1 MFLYLHYNVPLGHQ
15 CSRTCGRQL
24 GAWGTARQACVP
36 EGWRGAGCAAGPH
49 TARCQKQCTGEG
61 CGAPASGLSLA
72 SESGP
77 KDSPGTERE
86 TRLKEKLEN
95 DPGKKQYSMK
105 SSNTREMCKSSNP
118 LLPPLVDVASLL
130 SIPAAL
136 VHVSLLSSLEN
147 NMWLFSQKTDEENFT
162 EPLKEYKRTVTSL
175 LEITFNLT
183 EKSVH
188 LHIFLLIKL
197 FSNPG
202 KTRKHYIYEPVRPNL
217 WRKQNAVKKS
227 YKTPWF
233 SVNRGKKTAKH
244 LPVVHLPLE

>member
-1 MFLYLHYNVPLGHQ
+1 
-15 CSRTCGRQL
+15 
-24 GAWGTARQACVP
+24 
-36 EGWRGAGCAAGPH
+36 
-49 TARCQKQCTGEG
+49 
-61 CGAPASGLSLA
+61 
-72 SESGP
+72 
-77 KDSPGTERE
+77 
-86 TRLKEKLEN
+86 
-95 DPGKKQYSMK
+95 MK
-105 SSNTREMCKSSNP
+105 CSNTRETCKSSNP

-202 KTRKHYIYEPVRPNL
+202 KTRKHYIYKPVRPNL

-233 SVNRGKKTAKH
+233 SVNRGKKNSQTPTCGTSSSWVTLTKFSNMATIEGAAITWQLTKSDRKRTYNKQKMYEMKNCTTH
-244 LPVVHLPLE
+244 HQRCL